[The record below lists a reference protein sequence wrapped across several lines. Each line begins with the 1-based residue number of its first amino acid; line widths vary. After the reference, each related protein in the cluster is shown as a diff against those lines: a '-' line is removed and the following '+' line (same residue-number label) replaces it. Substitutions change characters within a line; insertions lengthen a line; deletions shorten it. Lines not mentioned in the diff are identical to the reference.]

1 MIMKIVIEMRYYT
14 ILYKR
19 VRTGFFGANAPGVR
33 DTFDTPVYANS
44 NLISFPQTD
53 NTITL
58 DNILTSKQLQT

>member
-1 MIMKIVIEMRYYT
+1 MREYEQES
-14 ILYKR
+14 LE
-19 VRTGFFGANAPGVR
+19 RTPLGVS
-33 DTFDTPVYANS
+33 DTFDIPVYANS

>member
-1 MIMKIVIEMRYYT
+1 MSIEIVVKMMLGW
-14 ILYKR
+14 ILCER
-19 VRTGFFGANAPGVR
+19 VRTGISGANAPGVS

-58 DNILTSKQLQT
+58 DIINI

>member
-1 MIMKIVIEMRYYT
+1 MREYERES
-14 ILYKR
+14 LE
-19 VRTGFFGANAPGVR
+19 RTPPGVS
-33 DTFDTPVYANS
+33 DTFATPVYTNS